1 MEGEST
7 KVVKI
12 IKGKDKSASPGTVGD
27 SFNIDS
33 MERDGVIKGE
43 IYSATSKAREILQK
57 AQDEAQEIVRK
68 AHEEKEREKQ
78 DGYQA
83 GYQEG
88 LAQVTEL
95 LAKAR
100 VEYEQTL
107 KNASKDM
114 LNLAFKIAEKIVGK
128 QMELDKNI
136 IMDIVFQ
143 ALQTVRQS
151 RQITLR
157 VNPDDAKVLKANK
170 DAFLEKLGQGRE
182 IDVVEDKKVE
192 KGGCI
197 IESEIGVVEAQLQT
211 QLERL
216 KKVLMESKSA
226 SL

>member
-12 IKGKDKSASPGTVGD
+12 IKGKEKSSNTVTD
-27 SFNIDS
+27 SLSVDS

-43 IYSATSKAREILQK
+43 IFSATSKAREILQK
-57 AQDEAQEIVRK
+57 AQQEAEEIIRK
-68 AHEEKEREKQ
+68 AHEEKERERK
-78 DGYQA
+78 DGYQD

-100 VEYEQTL
+100 TEYEQTL
-107 KNASKDM
+107 KSASKDM

-128 QMELDKNI
+128 QLEIDNKI
-136 IMDIVFQ
+136 IMDIVSQ

-157 VNPDDAKVLKANK
+157 VNPEDAKVLKANK
-170 DAFLEKLGQGRE
+170 DSFLEKLGHGRE
-182 IDVVEDKKVE
+182 IDILEDKKVE
-192 KGGCI
+192 RGGCI
-197 IESEIGVVEAQLQT
+197 IESEIGIVEAQLQT

-216 KKVLMESKSA
+216 KKVLSETKSA
-226 SL
+226 GL

>member
-7 KVVKI
+7 KVVKV
-12 IKGKDKSASPGTVGD
+12 IKGKEKVSDTVAD

-43 IYSATSKAREILQK
+43 IYTATSKAREILQK
-57 AQDEAQEIVRK
+57 AQNEAEEIIRK
-68 AHEEKEREKQ
+68 AHEAKEREKQ

-100 VEYEQTL
+100 VEYEQIL
-107 KNASKDM
+107 KNASKDV

-128 QMELDKNI
+128 HLEIDKTI
-136 IMDIVFQ
+136 IMDIVYQ

-151 RQITLR
+151 KQITLR
-157 VNPDDAKVLKANK
+157 VNPEDAKVLKANK
-170 DAFLEKLGQGRE
+170 DAFLEKLGHGRE

-192 KGGCI
+192 RGGCI
-197 IESEIGVVEAQLQT
+197 IESEIGIVEAQLQT

-216 KKVLMESKSA
+216 KKVLGEAKSA

>member
-7 KVVKI
+7 KVVKV
-12 IKGKDKSASPGTVGD
+12 IKGKDKSPNTVSD
-27 SFNIDS
+27 SLTMDS

-43 IYSATSKAREILQK
+43 IYSASSKAREILQK
-57 AQDEAQEIVRK
+57 AQTEAEEIVRK
-68 AHEEKEREKQ
+68 AHEDKEREKQ

-107 KNASKDM
+107 KNASKEM
-114 LNLAFKIAEKIVGK
+114 LSLAFKIAEKIVGK
-128 QMELDKNI
+128 QLEMDKTI
-136 IMDIVFQ
+136 IMDIVSQ

-157 VNPDDAKVLKANK
+157 VNPEDAKVLKANK
-170 DAFLEKLGQGRE
+170 DAFLEKLGHGRE
-182 IDVVEDKKVE
+182 IDVLEDKKVE
-192 KGGCI
+192 RGGCI
-197 IESEIGVVEAQLQT
+197 IESEIGIVEAQLQT
-211 QLERL
+211 QLDRL
-216 KKVLMESKSA
+216 KKVLGETKPA
-226 SL
+226 GL